1 MNMIMKQLTLL
12 LICCFIGSTLF
23 AQSQQGDKEIIAGFE
38 KAVEAILSGDSV
50 LYFSTAPA
58 DYTQIDGFEG
68 KVQDVDDMWQIAKS
82 IAGAKM
88 IARISSIKTQ
98 GDVA

>member
-12 LICCFIGSTLF
+12 LICCFIGSALL